1 MIFQLLGFRGIT
13 EPRRQL
19 LKSVSYVC
27 LSLAKAIL
35 ANPREHGFRHGVL
48 CFYIFIW
55 RASVVTCHSMCVEI
69 RGQLAKSLFTLST
82 VWVSGIELMTI
93 GLGNKSLSR

>member
-19 LKSVSYVC
+19 LRSVIC
-27 LSLAKAIL
+27 LPITGKG
-35 ANPREHGFRHGVL
+35 NPRQSQRASFRHVVL

-55 RASVVTCHSMCVEI
+55 RETVGTCHSMCAEI

-82 VWVSGIELMTI
+82 VWVPGIELMTI